1 MITNWSY
8 SRYNT
13 YTNCPRKAKY
23 LYIDK
28 LPEPPSEAIARGV
41 AIHKM
46 AEDYL
51 NGTGKLPEELAKF
64 RKDFLWLRKEAAQAE
79 RELALDQQWAP
90 TTWKEGWWRGKVD
103 AVLQADP
110 FVVVD
115 FKTGKMRDS
124 HHEQLSLYA
133 MACYATFRNPPI
145 PILTVELWY
154 LDSGEKIAGLY
165 WPDDMPAVQREW
177 EKKVQPMLADDTFA
191 CRPGPLCNW
200 CHFRKA
206 NGGPCEF

>member
-1 MITNWSY
+1 MIQNWSY

-13 YTNCPRKAKY
+13 YNNCPRKAKY

-28 LPEPPSEAIARGV
+28 LPEPPSEAINRGV
-41 AIHKM
+41 ATHKL

-64 RKDFLWLRKEAAQAE
+64 RRDFLWLRKEGARAE
-79 RELALDQQWAP
+79 MELSLDREWMP
-90 TTWKEGWWRGKVD
+90 TDWKAGWWRGKID
-103 AVLQADP
+103 AILKADP

-115 FKTGKMRDS
+115 FKTGKVRES

-133 MACYATFRNPPI
+133 LACFSTFTEPSI
-145 PILTVELWY
+145 QLLTVELWY
-154 LDSGEKIAGLY
+154 LDSGERISGLY
-165 WPDDMPAVQREW
+165 WPDDAPKIKETWQRKTE
-177 EKKVQPMLADDTFA
+177 PMLADNTFA